1 MEHLGRALEGE
12 EHDSRVQLLDRVDG
26 ELERRDDAEVAV
38 PAAER
43 PEELCLVLSVDPDR
57 ATVRGDEL
65 DRGDAV
71 RLKAV
76 LAPEPAHAAT
86 ERVAGHADVG
96 RRAVQRGEPVLGELR
111 SDAAPLHA
119 CSGPH
124 APGPGVD
131 GGLLELADVD
141 EECVLE
147 RAVRVGVV
155 AGGLRRNAQPVVA
168 GVFHGRDDV
177 AHVLGE
183 RDCGGPQV
191 RCQVEHLPRRVPV
204 GVRRGHDA
212 SAHLRGQGLELTG
225 SEHLDHPFIEQSV
238 YRSAM
243 LT

>member
-1 MEHLGRALEGE
+1 MNAEFRLPDLGEGLTE
-12 EHDSRVQLLDRVDG
+12 
-26 ELERRDDAEVAV
+26 AEVVQWLVAPGDTV
-38 PAAER
+38 TLNQTLAEV
-43 PEELCLVLSVDPDR
+43 ETAKAIVELPSGLRYEIITQGSGPTPKTTETVKVHYTGTLIDGSVFDSS
-57 ATVRGDEL
+57 
-65 DRGDAV
+65 
-71 RLKAV
+71 
-76 LAPEPAHAAT
+76 
-86 ERVAGHADVG
+86 
-96 RRAVQRGEPVLGELR
+96 VQRGEPVLGELR

-177 AHVLGE
+177 ADVLGE